1 MIHFR
6 AIDENNFDTV
16 IDMTP
21 PEGELFV
28 SSNAYSLA
36 QAWLYRNAGD
46 VHAFAVYADDTP
58 VGFMQL
64 DGDDDPRCLILW
76 RIVIAR
82 EHRGRGYGT
91 AAVREL
97 IRLARESG
105 RYDSILL
112 GCAPENR
119 DAEYIYRKLG
129 FLPTGV
135 VEDGEAEF
143 RLDLCSSDA
152 GIVNE

>member
-6 AIDENNFDTV
+6 AINEDNFDTV
-16 IDMTP
+16 INMTP
-21 PEGELFV
+21 PEGEPFV

-36 QAWLYRNAGD
+36 QAWLYRHAGD
-46 VHAFAVYADDTP
+46 VHVCAVYDDDVP
-58 VGFMQL
+58 VGFMML
-64 DGDDDPRCLILW
+64 DADDDPRGLILW

-82 EHRGRGYGT
+82 DHRGRGCGT

-112 GCAPENR
+112 GCTPGND
-119 DAEYIYRKLG
+119 DAEHIYRKLG
-129 FLPTGV
+129 FVPTGRM
-135 VEDGEAEF
+135 EYGEAEF
-143 RLDLCSSDA
+143 RLVL
-152 GIVNE
+152 